1 MRCHVAP
8 PASRLASLPRTSAYT
23 LVGAFLC
30 LLLAACGF
38 HLKGATPVPFQTIYT
53 NINLDTEFGARLRR
67 TILANSPD
75 TQFTSNR
82 DKAAVYLHQM
92 SNDQRLRQLSID
104 ADGRVEEYELAL
116 DFVFQVLDRQGH
128 IILPPTTLS
137 SIREIPY
144 NARIVQ
150 AKEGEI
156 AHIFNDMQNSL
167 IDRIL
172 RRLSAPEVRTAYQ
185 NAAQQPI
192 TALPPDAPISTTQPG
207 WMHQLPGG
215 GRM

>member
-1 MRCHVAP
+1 MRRHMAP
-8 PASRLASLPRTSAYT
+8 TSHFASRTSVYAFVGT
-23 LVGAFLC
+23 LLC
-30 LLLAACGF
+30 LMLAACGF

-67 TILANSPD
+67 TILANSPQ
-75 TQFTSNR
+75 THFTSSRNEA
-82 DKAAVYLHQM
+82 DVYLHQM

-104 ADGRVEEYELAL
+104 ADGRVEEYELEL
-116 DFVFQVLDRQGH
+116 NFVFQVLDRQGH
-128 IILPPTTLS
+128 IILPPTTLRS
-137 SIREIPY
+137 VREIPY

-172 RRLSAPEVRTAYQ
+172 RRLSAPEVYTAYQ
-185 NAAQQPI
+185 NAAQQP
-192 TALPPDAPISTTQPG
+192 TTTFPPDTPLNMNQPG
-207 WMHQLPGG
+207 WMNQLPGG

>member
-1 MRCHVAP
+1 MRCHAAP
-8 PASRLASLPRTSAYT
+8 PSRFASVSRTSAVA
-23 LVGAFLC
+23 LVGTVLC

-53 NINLDTEFGARLRR
+53 NINLDTEFGARLQR
-67 TILANSPD
+67 TILANSPH
-75 TQFTSNR
+75 TSFTSSR
-82 DKAAVYLHQM
+82 DKADAYLHQI

-128 IILPPTTLS
+128 IILPPTTLNS
-137 SIREIPY
+137 VREIPY

-172 RRLSAPEVRTAYQ
+172 RRLSAPEVRTAYE
-185 NAAQQPI
+185 NAGQQPT
-192 TALPPDAPISTTQPG
+192 TALPPEAPLNASQPG
-207 WMHQLPGG
+207 WMNQLPGG